1 MMIMTRWMDRC
12 WWTASMTVV
21 EISLGHCVAIV
32 VGVVF
37 TMVAIGLLGLL
48 IIVVVLFRRAL

>member
-1 MMIMTRWMDRC
+1 
-12 WWTASMTVV
+12 MTVV